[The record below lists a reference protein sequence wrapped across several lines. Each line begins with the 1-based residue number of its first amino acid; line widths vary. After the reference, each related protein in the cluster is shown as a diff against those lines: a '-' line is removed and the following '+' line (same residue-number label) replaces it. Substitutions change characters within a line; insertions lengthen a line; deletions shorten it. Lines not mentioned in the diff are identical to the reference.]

1 MKQNCW
7 EIKKCGREKG
17 GAKAG
22 EFGVC
27 PVFDRESAN
36 GINGG
41 KNGGRICWAISHT
54 YCDGKKQGD
63 LAEKQV
69 VCVKC
74 EVFKKVQDEEGDNF
88 YLIHSQEK

>member
-17 GAKAG
+17 GAKTK
-22 EFGVC
+22 EFGIC
-27 PVFDRESAN
+27 PVSERKSAN

-54 YCDGKKQGD
+54 YCDDKIQGN
-63 LAEKQV
+63 LAEKQL

-74 EVFKKVQDEEGDNF
+74 EVFKRVQQEEGDGF
-88 YLIHSQEK
+88 YLINLKKS